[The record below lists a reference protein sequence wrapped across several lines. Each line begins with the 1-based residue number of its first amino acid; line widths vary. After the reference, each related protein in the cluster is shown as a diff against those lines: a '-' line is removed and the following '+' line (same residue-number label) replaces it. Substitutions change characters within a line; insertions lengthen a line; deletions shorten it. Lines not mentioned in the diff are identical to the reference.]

1 MWIAEIAERAIMAA
15 MAGLDVTMR
24 ASRVDNEPDA
34 ETERKEFPSMVIQ
47 AHGGTKDGTESI
59 FDEVPVTVT
68 ITTHYKDDPKRAV
81 LAGLEDQFRKIL
93 DVSVATS
100 TIKTSFD
107 SVASGAN
114 ETRYF
119 KGLTQIEGGPVEIID
134 KEQSIRTTMVLHVCG
149 S

>member
-47 AHGGTKDGTESI
+47 AAGGNKAGTESI

-68 ITTHYKDDPKRAV
+68 ITTHYNDDPKRTV

-93 DVSVATS
+93 DVGVASS
-100 TIKTSFD
+100 TIRTAFNQI
-107 SVASGAN
+107 ASTAS

-119 KGLTQIEGGPVEIID
+119 KGITAIEGGPVEIMD
-134 KEQSIRTTMVLHVCG
+134 KEQSIRTTFILHVCG
-149 S
+149 A

>member
-47 AHGGTKDGTESI
+47 ASGGNKAGTESI
-59 FDEVPVTVT
+59 NDEVPVTIT
-68 ITTHYKDDPKRAV
+68 ITTHYNDDPKRTV

-93 DVSVATS
+93 DAKIATS
-100 TIKTSFD
+100 TVKTSFD
-107 SVASGAN
+107 SVASTAS

-119 KGLTQIEGGPVEIID
+119 KGLTNIEGGSVEIMD
-134 KEQSIRTTMVLHVCG
+134 KEQSIRTTFILHVCG
-149 S
+149 A

>member
-47 AHGGTKDGTESI
+47 ASGGNKAGTESI
-59 FDEVPVTVT
+59 NDEVPVTIT
-68 ITTHYKDDPKRAV
+68 ITTHYNDDPKRTV

-93 DVSVATS
+93 DAKIATS
-100 TIKTSFD
+100 TVKTSFD
-107 SVASGAN
+107 SVASTAS

-119 KGLTQIEGGPVEIID
+119 KGLTNVEGGPVEIMD
-134 KEQSIRTTMVLHVCG
+134 KEQSIRTTFILHVCG
-149 S
+149 A